1 MVVIIQRR
9 EMVDRVVEKEG
20 AEGMELG
27 KTKRC
32 QRQGPE
38 EWDGAL
44 QGSPVLGVGI
54 PTSQHRKLR
63 HRESSGAIFPKKK
76 KRKTHPFPIHARRL
90 LLCWG
95 LPRGWDGS
103 QRNSF
108 GSSAASSPITPP
120 TAWRTMKSLSEI
132 AERRCR
138 NMG

>member
-76 KRKTHPFPIHARRL
+76 KEKYIPFPSTPEGCCFAGASPEAGMGVRETASAVPQPP
-90 LLCWG
+90 
-95 LPRGWDGS
+95 LPS
-103 QRNSF
+103 L
-108 GSSAASSPITPP
+108 PP
-120 TAWRTMKSLSEI
+120 LPGEQ
-132 AERRCR
+132 
-138 NMG
+138 